1 MKNVFEFYE
10 LVEQAII
17 ISFTRKDRLI
27 ERATCAET
35 IFNPKFYIKIM
46 IFQLLNTQTRST

>member
-10 LVEQAII
+10 LVEQAIV